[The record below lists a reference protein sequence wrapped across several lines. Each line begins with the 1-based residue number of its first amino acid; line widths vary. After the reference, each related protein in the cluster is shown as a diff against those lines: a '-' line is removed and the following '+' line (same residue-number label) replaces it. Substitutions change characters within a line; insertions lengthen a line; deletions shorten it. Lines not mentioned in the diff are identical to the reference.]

1 MKKFSLWLMM
11 IPPACLGGTLTLI
24 AMWIGPPI
32 FSDPVRLVGVGLLL
46 LIPIFLAWV
55 ATCYVIDHIEREFW
69 KLECKLNSEVELHD
83 RLTQLREQTENA
95 ETEITRLTELY
106 GSREA
111 AIEVFYQNRQI
122 NRSGVS
128 DPLGAQSRTKTE
140 TITKNSFFIPSS

>member
-32 FSDPVRLVGVGLLL
+32 FSDPVRMVGAGLLL
-46 LIPIFLAWV
+46 LIPIFLSLV

-128 DPLGAQSRTKTE
+128 NSLGAQSSTKTK
-140 TITKNSFFIPSS
+140 TITKNSFFIPS